1 MPCGGTL
8 SGGVS
13 AMRYLRIFALACLYF
28 VPTLGVAQDDW
39 RSLNQNGIQA
49 FHEKNYRRAEGLFRK
64 AIKAAGEISAGRE
77 VARAE
82 STANLA
88 AVYHV
93 TRRYPEA
100 VSHYKKALRTFEH
113 SPSVET
119 LRLSDTLQ
127 KLGLVYTQMMRYDDA
142 EGAYR
147 QVVDL
152 LETQPSRQL
161 ETADALDK
169 LAGTVWLAGLFFLS
183 QRDLKP
189 GTPGEVSHSPRQ
201 HGMLAMELGP
211 NAGEAQAWGEFFIPS
226 AADLHRQPP
235 GEDMPRANPRGKDAQ
250 RHLERALELREKNLG
265 SFDPL
270 VAVSLYRIGS
280 VQAAAKEYDAAAASL
295 LRSLQIQEK
304 AFGQDSPQLS
314 GTLNTYIRVL
324 RRLGNAEEV
333 GRREAQETR
342 IRKSQPAVPN

>member
-1 MPCGGTL
+1 
-8 SGGVS
+8 
-13 AMRYLRIFALACLYF
+13 MRYLRMLALACFYF
-28 VPTLGVAQDDW
+28 VPTVGLAQDDW
-39 RSLNQNGIQA
+39 QSLNRDGIQA
-49 FHEKNYRRAEGLFRK
+49 FHEKDYRRAESLFRK
-64 AIKAAGEISAGRE
+64 AIKAAGGTAPDRE
-77 VARAE
+77 SSRAE

-100 VSHYKKALRTFEH
+100 VSHYKKALRTYERN
-113 SPSVET
+113 PSGQT
-119 LRLSDTLQ
+119 TRFSDTLQ

-142 EGAYR
+142 EGIYR

-152 LETQPSRQL
+152 LEKEPARQL

-169 LAGTVWLAGLFFLS
+169 LAGTVWVAGLFFLS
-183 QRDLKP
+183 QRNLKP

-211 NAGEAQAWGEFFIPS
+211 NAGEAQALGEFFIPS

-235 GEDMPRANPRGKDAQ
+235 GEDMPRVNPRGKDAQ
-250 RHLERALELREKNLG
+250 RLLERALALREKNLG
-265 SFDPL
+265 SFDPQ
-270 VAVSLYRIGS
+270 VAVTLFRIGS

-304 AFGQDSPQLS
+304 TFGPEAPQLS
-314 GTLNTYIRVL
+314 GTLHTYIRVL

-333 GRREAQETR
+333 RLREAQETR
-342 IRKSQPAVPN
+342 IKKAQASGPN